1 MRGLDTARLCGAHKE
16 LASKDK
22 NGHSS
27 ASGPRLGRVPDP
39 RPSSPQGA
47 PKHPQQ
53 PGRGSERAAGRQGGW
68 SVRDAPLSR
77 TPFLPKERG
86 ASGGPR
92 HSTPQAGICLLWSL
106 LPKAAGSSEGYLPE
120 ALASH
125 VWLPWQ
131 LGAPRALAG
140 WALWTLLTA
149 GGRQGQADQSSVSQ
163 HPEWPGQLLPGGSA
177 GPSPRITALRDLLLL
192 AWLTQV
198 HRTDRGAPNYSLS

>member
-1 MRGLDTARLCGAHKE
+1 MSGTPPSPWGVIQGKTCGVLRQGNPARADSGTAEGGQARGLDTAWLCSAHKE
-16 LASKDK
+16 SASKDK
-22 NGHSS
+22 HGHPL

-77 TPFLPKERG
+77 TPFLPKGRG

-92 HSTPQAGICLLWSL
+92 HSVPQAGIRLLWCL

-125 VWLPWQ
+125 LWLPWQ
-131 LGAPRALAG
+131 LGTLHR
-140 WALWTLLTA
+140 LWQ
-149 GGRQGQADQSSVSQ
+149 GGRSG
-163 HPEWPGQLLPGGSA
+163 LC
-177 GPSPRITALRDLLLL
+177 
-192 AWLTQV
+192 
-198 HRTDRGAPNYSLS
+198 

>member
-1 MRGLDTARLCGAHKE
+1 MSGTPPSPWGVIQGKTCGVLRRGNPARADSGTAEGGQARGLDTAWLCSAHKE
-16 LASKDK
+16 SASKDK
-22 NGHSS
+22 HGHPL

-77 TPFLPKERG
+77 TPFLPKGRG

-92 HSTPQAGICLLWSL
+92 HSVPQAGIRLLWSL

-125 VWLPWQ
+125 LWLPWQ
-131 LGAPRALAG
+131 LGTLHR
-140 WALWTLLTA
+140 LWQ
-149 GGRQGQADQSSVSQ
+149 GGRSG
-163 HPEWPGQLLPGGSA
+163 LC
-177 GPSPRITALRDLLLL
+177 
-192 AWLTQV
+192 
-198 HRTDRGAPNYSLS
+198 